1 MLPREMLRL
10 MRIGLV
16 VTGGVDR
23 SGRERVMPSVLWL
36 LERLARRHD
45 VHVFVLHNYRDPSVY
60 PLAGATIHDI
70 GRVDGPRGLR
80 QLLVRRRL
88 AAAIEAVAASGPF
101 DLLHAYFGMPGVAA
115 TAVGRRLSLPV
126 VVTLDS
132 GELVALDDIQYGL
145 QRRWIDRRAIARA
158 LRAAARVTVTTEYM
172 KRMASTVAGDV
183 RVDVVP
189 LGVDPHAFPPA
200 AATNGP
206 PWRLLRV
213 ASLNRVKDYP
223 MLLEALARIVS
234 TLPAVHLDIVGED
247 TLDGSV
253 QHLARTLG
261 LESHVTFHGFQ
272 PTDTLAA
279 FYTRAHLHVVSSRHE
294 AAGVVVLEAASA
306 AVPTL
311 GTQVG
316 YVADWSVDATG
327 DGTERS
333 VAVPVG
339 DAAAMASAAI
349 ALLQD
354 PPRRE
359 RIAAAARAWALTYD
373 ADWTAEQFE
382 RIYAD
387 VASHR

>member
-1 MLPREMLRL
+1 MR

-36 LERLARRHD
+36 IEHLARRHD
-45 VHVFVLHNYRDPSVY
+45 VHVFVLHNYRDPCVY
-60 PLAGATIHDI
+60 PLAGATIHDV

-80 QLLVRRRL
+80 QFLVRRRL
-88 AAAIEAVAASGPF
+88 AAAIEAVAAREPF
-101 DLLHAYFGMPGVAA
+101 DVLHAYFGMPGVVA

-126 VVTLDS
+126 VVTIDS
-132 GELVALDDIQYGL
+132 GELVGFDDIHYGL
-145 QRRWIDRRAIARA
+145 QRRWIDRRAIAHA

-172 KRMASTVAGDV
+172 KRLASNVVADV
-183 RVDVVP
+183 DIDVVP
-189 LGVDPHAFPPA
+189 LGVDPRAFPPA
-200 AATNGP
+200 ARPSGP

-223 MLLEALARIVS
+223 MLLHALERIVS

-253 QHLARTLG
+253 QHMARTLG

-272 PTDTLAA
+272 PTGALAA

-294 AAGVVVLEAASA
+294 AAGVVVLEAACA
-306 AVPTL
+306 GLPTL
-311 GTQVG
+311 GTRVG
-316 YVADWSVDATG
+316 YVADWSP
-327 DGTERS
+327 ERA

-339 DAAAMASAAI
+339 DASALANAVI
-349 ALLQD
+349 AVLQD
-354 PPRRE
+354 APQRE
-359 RIAAAARAWALTYD
+359 QIAAAARAWAVTHD
-373 ADWTAEQFE
+373 ADWTAEQFD
-382 RIYAD
+382 RIYTD
-387 VASHR
+387 VVMRCRVATSGSRATPPR